1 VISRVL
7 TVVTNSL
14 LLCALVAGASSADGG
29 CGAEAGTVAYD
40 IGCWQMNAGSREPTS
55 GDLRSA
61 NNKSDA
67 IGSVAEPLNYTFE
80 QVRYSPMCRTGGAGC
95 AEVRSCPGA
104 MPRYGLFTRTVVVT
118 GGSESPGSWTF
129 AGWTCRTDS
138 GVAVSGGPAP
148 LPQVT
153 WQAVLR
159 EVQRIGLPSLAVQV
173 QPANKTLVNF
183 ATNFYAE
190 PEAFERQ
197 VTLLGQDVDV
207 RAEPTSFAWTFGDG
221 ATDQTDSPGGAYPDL
236 EITHRYTDADV
247 TVSPSVDV
255 TYAADFR
262 VGDGDWQEI
271 PETVTISGTPVS
283 LRVVEATPV
292 LSGEGLGR

>member
-1 VISRVL
+1 MAPRCTGGVE
-7 TVVTNSL
+7 
-14 LLCALVAGASSADGG
+14 ASH
-29 CGAEAGTVAYD
+29 Y
-40 IGCWQMNAGSREPTS
+40 IR
-55 GDLRSA
+55 
-61 NNKSDA
+61 
-67 IGSVAEPLNYTFE
+67 
-80 QVRYSPMCRTGGAGC
+80 QVRVDNG
-95 AEVRSCPGA
+95 V
-104 MPRYGLFTRTVVVT
+104 
-118 GGSESPGSWTF
+118 
-129 AGWTCRTDS
+129 RTDV
-138 GVAVSGGPAP
+138 GAWTYLGTECVTFDPANPPPEVTGGPAP

-153 WQAVLR
+153 WQIVLR
-159 EVQRIGLPSLAVQV
+159 EVQRIGLPSLEVQV

>member
-1 VISRVL
+1 
-7 TVVTNSL
+7 
-14 LLCALVAGASSADGG
+14 
-29 CGAEAGTVAYD
+29 
-40 IGCWQMNAGSREPTS
+40 
-55 GDLRSA
+55 
-61 NNKSDA
+61 
-67 IGSVAEPLNYTFE
+67 
-80 QVRYSPMCRTGGAGC
+80 MCRTGGGAGC